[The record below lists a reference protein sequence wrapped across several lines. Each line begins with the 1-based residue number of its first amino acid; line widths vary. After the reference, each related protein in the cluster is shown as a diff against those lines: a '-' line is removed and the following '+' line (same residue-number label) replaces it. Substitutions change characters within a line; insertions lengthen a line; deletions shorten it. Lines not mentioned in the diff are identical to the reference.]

1 MAEAFNH
8 MEHRVISPKNDIVF
22 KALFGQNDD
31 ILMNFLSD
39 TLSIPLSE
47 ISGLTVINPEI
58 VPSTTDGK
66 LTRLDIRL
74 ATKTRNIDIEM
85 QKARDDDYRERI
97 LCYWAN
103 MYSEGIKKGG
113 EYAELNQA
121 ISLNILDFN
130 MFDCSEYQSSFSI
143 REDKR
148 NELFSDKLSLYFF
161 ELKKVGNIVD
171 INDRKKIWLQLINAN
186 NEKELEELENTNIS
200 IIQKSVNT
208 IYRLSDDDNIREMI
222 RLREEADALE
232 RSRLYNAEKRGRT
245 DAIREIVRTML
256 TDKHSKSEI
265 SELLHIP
272 VEDIEKIQTSE

>member
-1 MAEAFNH
+1 

-39 TLSIPLSE
+39 ILNIPLSE

-74 ATKTRNIDIEM
+74 VTKTRNIDIEM

-113 EYAELNQA
+113 EYAELNQT

-130 MFDCSEYQSSFSI
+130 MFDCTEYQSSFSI

-148 NELFSDKLSLYFF
+148 NELFSDKLLYFF
-161 ELKKVGNIVD
+161 ELKKVGNTVD
-171 INDRKKIWLQLINAN
+171 ITDRKKIWLQLINAN

-208 IYRLSDDDNIREMI
+208 IYRLSDDENIREMI
-222 RLREEADALE
+222 RLREEADILE

-245 DAIREIVRTML
+245 DAIREIVKTML

-265 SELLHIP
+265 SNLLHIP
-272 VEDIEKIQTSE
+272 IEDIERIQTSE

>member
-8 MEHRVISPKNDIVF
+8 MEHRVISPKNEIVF

>member
-1 MAEAFNH
+1 

>member
-1 MAEAFNH
+1 

-39 TLSIPLSE
+39 ILNIPLSE

-74 ATKTRNIDIEM
+74 VTKTRNIDIEM

-113 EYAELNQA
+113 EYAELNQT

-130 MFDCSEYQSSFSI
+130 MFDCTEYQSSFSI

-161 ELKKVGNIVD
+161 ELKKVGNTVD
-171 INDRKKIWLQLINAN
+171 ITDRKKIWLQLINAN

-208 IYRLSDDDNIREMI
+208 IYRLSDDENIREMI
-222 RLREEADALE
+222 RLREEADILE

-245 DAIREIVRTML
+245 DAIREIVKTML

-265 SELLHIP
+265 SNLLHIP
-272 VEDIEKIQTSE
+272 IEDIERIQTSE